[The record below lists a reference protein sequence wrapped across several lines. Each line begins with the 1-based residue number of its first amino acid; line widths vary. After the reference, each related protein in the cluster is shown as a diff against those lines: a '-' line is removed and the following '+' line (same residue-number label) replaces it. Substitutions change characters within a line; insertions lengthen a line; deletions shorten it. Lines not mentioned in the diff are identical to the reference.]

1 MPHAH
6 IEVFLLFVHLSTAFL
21 GHRKWRFFKNSFKSE
36 LSEIQLMH
44 LYTDKEKEDFVTLY
58 NQTLLSISKV
68 LVDT

>member
-1 MPHAH
+1 ME
-6 IEVFLLFVHLSTAFL
+6 IFL
-21 GHRKWRFFKNSFKSE
+21 KNSFKSE

-68 LVDT
+68 LVDA

>member
-1 MPHAH
+1 ME
-6 IEVFLLFVHLSTAFL
+6 I
-21 GHRKWRFFKNSFKSE
+21 FFKNSFKSE

-44 LYTDKEKEDFVTLY
+44 LYMDKEKQDFVTLY